1 MVQINEFSEFNKA
14 INEHDLCVVKI
25 GAPWCGQCRVV
36 EKNIEEVE
44 KTHPDVY
51 FIDIDVD
58 KVDEVADIYNIRG
71 IPVILIF
78 KGGEIISTTVGIMT
92 VAKLEESLKT
102 L

>member
-1 MVQINEFSEFNKA
+1 MVQINE
-14 INEHDLCVVKI
+14 INELNNVVKEHDLCVVKM

-44 KTHPDVY
+44 KNHTDVY

-58 KVDEVADIYNIRG
+58 KVGEVADIYNIRG

-78 KGGEIISTTVGIMT
+78 KGGEVISKTVGMMT